1 MNKKQHKYA
10 EKTFS
15 PSFLIYNSS
24 AGSGKTHSIAKE
36 YIRICL
42 RSPSNMAFASILCL
56 SFTNK
61 AANEMKE
68 RIMFFLKKISTK
80 DYNIQFINEF
90 LDGIKISKV
99 VARRKADSILDCII
113 NNYSLMSVFTIDHFM
128 HKIIRS
134 FSVDIGLNSNF
145 EVSVDE
151 DKILEDA
158 VNKVIESVVYNYE
171 LKNLLTKFAKAKMNA
186 EKSWRIEKDIYEL
199 GKNLLTEEGQVEL
212 EKINKIKI
220 EKFIKIEGQVKL
232 FIKNYDYEL
241 NKIGKKFNELCKNF
255 NVKFKDFIGGEV
267 GIPKYFKKL
276 SENNYENYIPSE
288 RINKLMLTS
297 SWSNKKCDIDEANK
311 IDIIKK
317 SLKEELINLKNL
329 LVKYPKYIKL
339 KNILFNLN
347 NFSILSELSKKL
359 SEIKTNN
366 NILPI
371 YEFNKLINNILQTDS
386 TNYIYEKTG
395 IKFSHY
401 FIDEFQDTS
410 LLQWN
415 NLLPLIENS
424 LSEVHDIRPTALVVG
439 DPKQAIYRWRGGNV
453 EQFLSLFYNLRLKKT
468 FSILEKKLNY
478 NYRSNKELVNFNNN
492 FFSFISNQ
500 LGKENYKNIYN
511 KLKTKP
517 IKKKLGFFSLNKVSK
532 ELEDSYELTKLKEI
546 VTELMN
552 DNFNYG
558 DICILTR
565 TKKESYIISD
575 FLIDN
580 NIPVISSEGLNI
592 SNNIEVKFCINF
604 INFLINPND
613 YNLRFNIIRFKNL
626 FNKYSND
633 KISYLCTCKL
643 NEFNIF
649 LNKIFK
655 NYNYHNL
662 IGLKLF
668 PIILNIIKSFKIDI
682 NNIYVNSLVNEVI
695 RYLKNNPDNKINFI
709 DFWNDNKEKIKL
721 DLPENHNSV
730 NIMTIHKSKGLQF
743 PVVLIPFT
751 NWTYNVPR
759 REYKW
764 VETNEEELNYLN
776 KILLPINKSFMKST
790 SELKNIYLNHK
801 EELTLDNIN
810 ILYVAMTR
818 SSERTY
824 IFARDSKRNNIGKL
838 FLDFVKIYDPKW
850 NDNRSLFEYGLKE
863 KFKSNKTVENIEKS
877 NNFKLN
883 DVKFKR
889 ENYGVKNEAE
899 FNNLIHGSNLH
910 KILGLIYDE
919 KDVDDAIN
927 KNINS
932 AKEKCFFKDLIS
944 KIIHNQKLKKF
955 YDKKLNVKNE
965 CKILLKNG
973 STIIP
978 DKFVIY
984 KNHSILI
991 DFKTGKETKKD
1002 IIQIKNY
1009 KKTLIEMGYRS
1020 INCLIVY
1027 IYVNK
1032 ISILEL

>member
-1 MNKKQHKYA
+1 
-10 EKTFS
+10 
-15 PSFLIYNSS
+15 
-24 AGSGKTHSIAKE
+24 
-36 YIRICL
+36 
-42 RSPSNMAFASILCL
+42 MAFASILCL

-80 DYNIQFINEF
+80 DYSIRFINEF
-90 LDGIKISKV
+90 LEGTEISKDK
-99 VARRKADSILDCII
+99 ARSKASSILDCII
-113 NNYSLMSVFTIDHFM
+113 NNYSAMSVFTIDHFM
-128 HKIIRS
+128 HKIIRN
-134 FSVDIGLNSNF
+134 FSIDIGLNSNF
-145 EVSVDE
+145 EVSIDE

-158 VNKVIESVVYNYE
+158 VNKVIESVVYNDE
-171 LKNLLTKFAKAKMNA
+171 LKDLLTKFAKAKMKA
-186 EKSWRIEKDIYEL
+186 EKSWRIEKDIYDL

-220 EKFIKIEGQVKL
+220 KNFIKIEERVKL

-241 NKIGKKFNELCKNF
+241 KKIGKKFNQLCTSL
-255 NVKFKDFIGGEV
+255 NVKFKDFIGGEI

-276 SENNYENYIPSE
+276 SENAYENYIPSE
-288 RINKLMLTS
+288 RINKLIWTR
-297 SWSNKKCDIDEANK
+297 SWSNKNCNIDEANN
-311 IDIIKK
+311 IDIIKN
-317 SLKEELINLKNL
+317 SLTDELINLKNL
-329 LVKYPKYIKL
+329 LTKYPKYIKL

-347 NFSILSELSKKL
+347 NFSILNELSKRL

-371 YEFNKLINNILQTDS
+371 YEFNSLINNILQADS

-395 IKFSHY
+395 IRFSHY

-410 LLQWN
+410 LLQWS

-424 LSEVHDIRPTALVVG
+424 LSEIQNIQPTALIVG

-468 FSILEKKLNY
+468 FSIMEKKLSY

-500 LGKENYKNIYN
+500 LGKENYKNMYN

-517 IKKKLGFFSLNKVSK
+517 VKTKLGYFSLNKVSK
-532 ELEDSYELTKLKEI
+532 DLEDSYELNKLKEI
-546 VTELMN
+546 VAELIN

-565 TKKESYIISD
+565 TKKESYKISD

-613 YNLRFNIIRFKNL
+613 YNLRFNILRFKKL

-633 KISYLCTCKL
+633 KISYLCTCEL

-649 LNKIFK
+649 LNKLFK
-655 NYNYHNL
+655 NYNYYNL
-662 IGLKLF
+662 VSLNLF
-668 PIILNIIKSFKIDI
+668 PTILNIIKSFRIDI
-682 NNIYVNSLVNEVI
+682 NNIYVNSLVNEVMN
-695 RYLKNNPDNKINFI
+695 YLKKNFNNKINFI

-764 VETNEEELNYLN
+764 VETNEKELNYLN
-776 KILLPINKSFMKST
+776 KILIPINKSFTKST
-790 SELKNIYLNHK
+790 SELKNIYLKHK

-838 FLDFVKIYDPKW
+838 FLDFLKTNDPKW
-850 NDNRSLFEYGLKE
+850 NENKSLFEYGLKE
-863 KFKSNKTVENIEKS
+863 KFKSNKKIESIEES

-889 ENYGVKNEAE
+889 ENYGVKNEVE
-899 FNNLIHGSNLH
+899 FNNLVHGSNLH

-919 KDVDDAIN
+919 EDIDDAIN

-932 AKEKCFFKDLIS
+932 AKEKGLFKDLLT
-944 KIIHNQKLKKF
+944 KIINNDRLKKF

-973 STIIP
+973 SSIIP
-978 DKFVIY
+978 DKFIIY
-984 KNHSILI
+984 ENHSILI
-991 DFKTGKETKKD
+991 DFKTGKETTKD

-1020 INCLIVY
+1020 INCLVVY
-1027 IYVNK
+1027 ISMNK